1 MRLIVRSK
9 NVSCKD
15 LRNIETPYRVIYRM
29 GSSTPTSEILT
40 RRKPNSRKPLL
51 EINLP
56 ESCILSNDKIKMKR
70 RFSHAKLPTAEWFTV
85 KGVNSGRQKIAYWLT
100 QWNSIIAKH
109 KHSSKGNGIY
119 LIQNLEDYENFVQTT
134 ERPVVEYVFERY
146 YTYSR
151 EYRLHVTKEG
161 CFYANRK
168 MLKED
173 AEVRWHRHDNN
184 SVWILEDNELF
195 NRPDNWD
202 KIVESCVSALKS
214 LGLDIAAFD
223 IKVQKSDVK
232 NPKWIILESNSAPAL
247 GDITREKYKEV
258 LLKMIENGK
267 I

>member
-1 MRLIVRSK
+1 
-9 NVSCKD
+9 
-15 LRNIETPYRVIYRM
+15 M

-85 KGVNSGRQKIAYWLT
+85 KSVNSGRQKIAYWLT

-267 I
+267 V